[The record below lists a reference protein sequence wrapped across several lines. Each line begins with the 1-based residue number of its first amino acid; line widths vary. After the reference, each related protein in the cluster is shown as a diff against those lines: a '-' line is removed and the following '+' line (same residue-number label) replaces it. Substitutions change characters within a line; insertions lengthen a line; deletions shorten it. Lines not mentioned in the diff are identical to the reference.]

1 MMKHIQTFENFLNE
15 KITYPEGG
23 TSSGDKI
30 IDKLAKLLNS
40 PSGKIEVTNNQ
51 VRGVNVSF
59 GFAPESTF
67 FVKAN
72 DDHYF
77 MNTNKGFYRV
87 DKKDI
92 TKAEDLY
99 DELESIVQAGKT
111 KRPSTRETDM
121 FGKK

>member
-1 MMKHIQTFENFLNE
+1 
-15 KITYPEGG
+15 
-23 TSSGDKI
+23 
-30 IDKLAKLLNS
+30 
-40 PSGKIEVTNNQ
+40 
-51 VRGVNVSF
+51 
-59 GFAPESTF
+59 
-67 FVKAN
+67 VKAN

-92 TKAEDLY
+92 AKAEDLY